1 MSDIAIKVENL
12 SKKYT
17 IGKKTYGTLRNTLA
31 NLLTTTNPKQD
42 FWALKDVNFTIN
54 RGDAVGIIGR
64 NGAGKSTLLKILSKI
79 TAPTTGRI
87 EMDEFATS
95 LLEVGTGFHPELT
108 GRENIFLNGSILGMN
123 RAEIKLRLDEIIDF
137 SGVEKFIDTP
147 VKHYSSGMYVRLA
160 FSVSAHIRSNI
171 LLVDEVLAVGDI
183 EFQQKCLGKME
194 EVSGQGRTVLFV
206 SHNLDTIKMLCKNSM
221 LIEGGKIVYNGDTAA
236 AINLYETGL
245 EAGPNN
251 TVRGSQRVTIS
262 SMSFNNSVILSS
274 ESCEITFELEN
285 KSAENFSEILL
296 DVGIDNF
303 GGKRVGW
310 LTSGPRI
317 QIKAFGKTTFKIVI
331 NNWCFKPGK
340 YYFTTF
346 LKVKNEVLEWVDNR
360 ALIQATMNKDSE
372 LIVPPRNQGDVLLDY
387 NIKF

>member
-1 MSDIAIKVENL
+1 MSEIAIKVENL

-31 NLLTTTNPKQD
+31 NLFSTKDQKQD
-42 FWALKDVNFTIN
+42 FWALKDINFTIN

-79 TAPTTGRI
+79 TTPTSGRVV
-87 EMDEFATS
+87 MDEFATA
-95 LLEVGTGFHPELT
+95 LLEVDTGFHPELT

-123 RAEIKLRLDEIIDF
+123 RSEIKSKIDEIIDF

-171 LLVDEVLAVGDI
+171 LLVDEVLAVGDF

-194 EVSGQGRTVLFV
+194 EVSGQGKTVLFV

-221 LIEGGKIVYNGDTAA
+221 VIESGEITYEGDTLS
-236 AINLYETGL
+236 AIDLYESGL
-245 EAGPNN
+245 ETSPNN
-251 TVRGSQRVTIS
+251 TVKGSQRVTIS
-262 SMSFNNSVILSS
+262 SMSFDNSVLSTY
-274 ESCEITFELEN
+274 ESCEIIFVLEN
-285 KSAENFSEILL
+285 KSAENLSEILL
-296 DVGIDNF
+296 DIGIDNF
-303 GGKRVGW
+303 EGRRVGW
-310 LTSGPRI
+310 ITTGPRI
-317 QIKAFGKTTFKIVI
+317 SIKAKDKTTFKIVI
-331 NNWCFKPGK
+331 DNWCYKPGK

-346 LKVKNEVLEWVDNR
+346 LKVNNEVLEWIDNR
-360 ALIQATMNKDSE
+360 ILIQSIMKKDSR
-372 LIVPPRNQGDVLLDY
+372 LIAPPRNQGDILLDY
-387 NIKF
+387 ELKF